1 MDASILFSK
10 RAETVS
16 KSYVNTFD
24 QLACDI
30 RANRQL
36 SIYSIDQVFDDPQV
50 KHLEMAKSIDTS
62 PFGKTELVSQPFKLS
77 RTPSEF
83 KQRPP
88 EKGEH
93 TEEIL
98 FDLGIRSEEL
108 KDLIARKII

>member
-1 MDASILFSK
+1 MLEK
-10 RAETVS
+10 VG
-16 KSYVNTFD
+16 
-24 QLACDI
+24 CPCGP
-30 RANRQL
+30 
-36 SIYSIDQVFDDPQV
+36 IYSIDQVFDDPQV